1 MISNITSFKSI
12 RQLQNSDLKE
22 LLSHD
27 LSILRHIKTPWYYHY
42 KTTRLINKCGS
53 SYLCLKKSC

>member
-12 RQLQNSDLKE
+12 RQLQNSDKLG

-27 LSILRHIKTPWYYHY
+27 LSISEPY
-42 KTTRLINKCGS
+42 KNALVLSLINS
-53 SYLCLKKSC
+53 RVLENNEMLSL